1 MHWKSN
7 PLSGLT
13 LPALFAV
20 SALCGLSA
28 SRGQAQSSGAATAG
42 ASSPSLP
49 MAGELRAGAATAN
62 ITPPLG
68 GLIVGGFS
76 PLPSDDVHDELHVR
90 ALVLA
95 ESHSPEEKTA
105 IGTKAALDPEHT
117 IAFAICDNVGI
128 SREVF
133 DAAKKMV
140 HEETGLLPGNLL
152 MAATHT
158 HSAVSARSSNAMKVT
173 DDLSDYQ
180 RFVSRRIADA
190 IRLALKRLAPAK
202 IAWGSVDEPSQL
214 FNRRWFVEEEKE
226 RRNPFGGVDK
236 VRMNPGGAA
245 TLLRPAGPTD
255 PQISFISLQHAD
267 GRPLAVLAN
276 YSLHYVGG
284 VPARTISADY
294 FAEFA
299 KRIKAKLGAADQ
311 DPEFVGILTN
321 GTSGDV
327 NNINFQDRG
336 KSLPS
341 FEKIRQVGELVAQ
354 RVADAM
360 RGLTYRD
367 RMPLK
372 ARASE
377 LTLAV
382 RKPTPEMLRYT
393 EKILSQPESAEKYH
407 VHERTYAE
415 RVRLQVEAGDTVEV
429 PLQVLSIGQLGI
441 AAIPFEV
448 FTETGLEI
456 KQRSPLK
463 PTFTIELAGGSFG
476 YLPTPPQHALGGY
489 ETWLGTNKVEIEA
502 STKIVARLMEM
513 FEQLKAD

>member
-1 MHWKSN
+1 
-7 PLSGLT
+7 
-13 LPALFAV
+13 
-20 SALCGLSA
+20 
-28 SRGQAQSSGAATAG
+28 
-42 ASSPSLP
+42 
-49 MAGELRAGAATAN
+49 LRAGAAITN

-90 ALVLA
+90 ALVLSEA
-95 ESHSPEEKTA
+95 VGKTEKTA
-105 IGTKAALDPEHT
+105 IGEKGGFDPAHT
-117 IAFAICDNVGI
+117 IGIVVCDNVGI

-133 DAAKKMV
+133 DAAKQLL
-140 HEETGLLPGNLL
+140 HAETGFLAENLL
-152 MAATHT
+152 MASTHT
-158 HSAVSARSSNAMKVT
+158 HSAVSARSANAMVLT

-190 IRLALKRLAPAK
+190 VRIAMKRLSPAK
-202 IAWGSVDEPSQL
+202 IAWGSVDEPSEL
-214 FNRRWFVEEEKE
+214 FNRRWFVSEEKE
-226 RRNPFGGVDK
+226 RRNPFGGVDQ

-245 TLLRPAGPTD
+245 TLIRPAGPTD
-255 PQISFISLQHAD
+255 PQISFISVQHSD

-299 KRIKAKLGAADQ
+299 KRIKAKLGATDQ
-311 DPEFVGILTN
+311 DPEFVGILSN

-327 NNINFQDRG
+327 NNINFQNRS

-341 FEKIRQVGELVAQ
+341 FQKMQLVGELVAQ

-360 RGLTYRD
+360 RDVKYRD
-367 RMPLK
+367 RVRVA

-377 LTLAV
+377 LTLGV
-382 RKPTPEMLRYT
+382 RKPTPEMLRYA
-393 EKILSQPESAEKYH
+393 EKILAQPETAEKYH

-415 RVRLQVEAGDTVEV
+415 RIRLQAEAGETVDV
-429 PLQVLSIGQLGI
+429 PLQVLRIGELGI

-463 PTFTIELAGGSFG
+463 PTFTMELAGGSYG

-502 STKIVARLMEM
+502 STKIVARLMEL
-513 FEQLKAD
+513 FDQVKSE